1 MATHLQTRPTSA
13 QSVVLEIPPAAS
25 PSTEI
30 LLHHTA
36 HNHNRV
42 LIVFLNSSPASLTPQ
57 ANIAL
62 ASSLAYLGR
71 SSGAVHHLVQL
82 ADSSALVLDRKLYL
96 YALYRCLE
104 ENGQRNPAFAH
115 EVEKGILQHNALV
128 FVPRLDG
135 YFFGPSRALSL
146 YQQVVQYEEA
156 GGMIAPTSFAAAVK
170 RDWVNGTHLKFL
182 GTDPSTILEA
192 VDEFGPWHEVLLS
205 MSAQF
210 SRNKTLM
217 NKLVQGS
224 SNELPRGQGLLELAR
239 MASFRA
245 ATAISNFLQGDYI
258 VAFDWTSRY
267 FAVADEARRFIFPD
281 GIRALTTRDILTM
294 AMLITN
300 CLERGVVLD
309 VSTIER
315 IYTRLANPEA
325 ELHDDETETWRM
337 RRPGSRES
345 AASDFFQCSLSWSER
360 QLGEENLLLNKEV
373 MKQSLMQP
381 MRKSQYF
388 LCCGHLRRHMA
399 ALGAS
404 ERKITLLSGES
415 IKARAYSAR
424 DCALAARLYIIA
436 AACHPLDDPQLY
448 RLYDRAVWA
457 LCMSGGIHARALWLF
472 LHSRHRASFT
482 ANFTPAIWRLPSTKK
497 SSSWS
502 KAKLKRRPRSES
514 SALRAPNYI
523 PSVQSR
529 ASTLHQDKTE
539 GTSLK
544 RPQTVADLQ
553 ALNSEPD
560 TKVANGPEIMFS
572 GADLSDWPHF
582 ENQRQALYQM
592 QMFVE
597 SIHEA
602 VEDNPDG
609 LNFDQTDVTFLSP
622 LVLEHQIDGDHPVL
636 YLAGEYLPNRA
647 DYNQESG
654 IFVSPEIKSQIKLL
668 QFAVAEQVALSKELV
683 NAWAAAYT
691 QINGSTP
698 DWTAEVLEWSG
709 YVSSKAL

>member
-1 MATHLQTRPTSA
+1 MATLLQSRPHSA
-13 QSVVLEIPPAAS
+13 QSVVLEPPPAAS
-25 PSTEI
+25 PSAEI
-30 LLHHTA
+30 LLQHA
-36 HNHNRV
+36 AQNHIRV

-62 ASSLAYLGR
+62 ASSLAFLGR
-71 SSGAVHHLVQL
+71 SNGAVHHLVQL
-82 ADSSALVLDRKLYL
+82 ADSSPLVLDRKLYL

-115 EVEKGILQHNALV
+115 EVEMGILQHDALV

-135 YFFGPSRALSL
+135 FLFGPSRALSL
-146 YQQVVQYEEA
+146 HQQVVQYEEA

-170 RDWVNGTHLKFL
+170 RDWVNGTYLKFL
-182 GTDPSTILEA
+182 GTDPSSILEA
-192 VDEFGPWHEVLLS
+192 IDEFGPWHEVLLALS
-205 MSAQF
+205 VQF
-210 SRNKTLM
+210 SKNKSLM
-217 NKLVQGS
+217 DKLVQGS

-239 MASFRA
+239 MASFRT
-245 ATAISNFLQGDYI
+245 ATAISSFLQGDY
-258 VAFDWTSRY
+258 VAAFDWTSRY

-309 VSTIER
+309 ISTVER

-345 AASDFFQCSLSWSER
+345 AASDFFQCSLAWSER

-373 MKQSLMQP
+373 MNQSLLQP

-399 ALGAS
+399 AFGAS

-424 DCALAARLYIIA
+424 DCSLAARLYIIA
-436 AACHPLDDPQLY
+436 AACHPMDDPQLH

-457 LCMSGGIHARALWLF
+457 LCLSGGIHARALWLF
-472 LHSRHRASFT
+472 LHARHRASFT
-482 ANFTPAIWRLPSTKK
+482 ANFAPAIRRLPITKK
-497 SSSWS
+497 PNGWS
-502 KAKLKRRPRSES
+502 KAKLRRRPRSES
-514 SALRAPNYI
+514 SLLAAPNHVT
-523 PSVQSR
+523 SVQSR
-529 ASTLHQDKTE
+529 ATTLHQDNTE

-544 RPQTVADLQ
+544 RPQTVVDLR
-553 ALNSEPD
+553 ALNLESRGNM
-560 TKVANGPEIMFS
+560 ANGPEIIFS
-572 GADLSDWPHF
+572 GSDLSEWPHF
-582 ENQRQALYQM
+582 ENQMEALYQM

-602 VEDNPDG
+602 VEDNPEG
-609 LNFDQTDVTFLSP
+609 LNFDQSDVTFLSP
-622 LVLEHQIDGDHPVL
+622 LVLENQIDGENPVL

-647 DYNQESG
+647 DFNQEGG
-654 IFVSPEIKSQIKLL
+654 IFVSPELKSQIKLL
-668 QFAVAEQVALSKELV
+668 QSAVEEQFALSKELV

-698 DWTAEVLEWSG
+698 DWTADVLEWSG
-709 YVSSKAL
+709 YAP

>member
-1 MATHLQTRPTSA
+1 MATLLQSRPHSA
-13 QSVVLEIPPAAS
+13 QSVVLEPPPAAS
-25 PSTEI
+25 PSAEI
-30 LLHHTA
+30 LLHHA
-36 HNHNRV
+36 AQNHIRV

-62 ASSLAYLGR
+62 ASSLAFLGR
-71 SSGAVHHLVQL
+71 SNGAVHHLVQL
-82 ADSSALVLDRKLYL
+82 ADSTPLVLDRKLYL

-115 EVEKGILQHNALV
+115 EVEMGILQHDALV

-135 YFFGPSRALSL
+135 FLFGPSRALSL
-146 YQQVVQYEEA
+146 HQQVVQYEEA

-170 RDWVNGTHLKFL
+170 RDWVNGTYLKFL
-182 GTDPSTILEA
+182 GTDPSSILEA
-192 VDEFGPWHEVLLS
+192 IDEFGPWHEVLLALS
-205 MSAQF
+205 VQF
-210 SRNKTLM
+210 SKNKSLM
-217 NKLVQGS
+217 DKLVQGS

-239 MASFRA
+239 MASFRT
-245 ATAISNFLQGDYI
+245 ATAISSFLQGDY
-258 VAFDWTSRY
+258 VAAFDWTSRY

-309 VSTIER
+309 ISTVER

-345 AASDFFQCSLSWSER
+345 AASDFFQCSLAWSER

-373 MKQSLMQP
+373 MNQSLLQP

-399 ALGAS
+399 AFGAS

-415 IKARAYSAR
+415 IKVRAYSAR
-424 DCALAARLYIIA
+424 DCSLAARLYIIA
-436 AACHPLDDPQLY
+436 AACHPMDDPQLY

-457 LCMSGGIHARALWLF
+457 LCLSGGIHARALWLF
-472 LHSRHRASFT
+472 LHARHRASFT
-482 ANFTPAIWRLPSTKK
+482 ANFAPAIRRLPITKRP
-497 SSSWS
+497 SGWS
-502 KAKLKRRPRSES
+502 KAKLRRRPRSES
-514 SALRAPNYI
+514 SLLKAPNHVT
-523 PSVQSR
+523 SVQSR
-529 ASTLHQDKTE
+529 ATMLHQDNTE

-544 RPQTVADLQ
+544 RPQTVVDLQ
-553 ALNSEPD
+553 ALNLESRGNM
-560 TKVANGPEIMFS
+560 ANGSDIKFS
-572 GADLSDWPHF
+572 GSDLSDWPHF
-582 ENQRQALYQM
+582 ENQMEALYQM

-609 LNFDQTDVTFLSP
+609 LNFDQSDVTFLSP
-622 LVLEHQIDGDHPVL
+622 LVLEHQIDGEHPVL

-647 DYNQESG
+647 DFNQEGG
-654 IFVSPEIKSQIKLL
+654 IFVTPELKSQIKLL
-668 QFAVAEQVALSKELV
+668 QSAVEEQFALSKELV

-698 DWTAEVLEWSG
+698 DWTADVLEWSG
-709 YVSSKAL
+709 YAP